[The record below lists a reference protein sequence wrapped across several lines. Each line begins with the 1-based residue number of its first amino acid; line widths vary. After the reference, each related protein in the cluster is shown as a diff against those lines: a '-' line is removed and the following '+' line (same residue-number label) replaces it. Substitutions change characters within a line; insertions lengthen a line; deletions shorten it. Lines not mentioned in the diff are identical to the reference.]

1 MSEKKEKSVYVLT
14 QTYKDNDPDTLGA
27 YDSLTALCQGFARIL
42 ALDRLPCSKRK
53 LLKNDAEFR
62 KAIDDLVNDVARLI
76 PALLR
81 CDWAEEDEC
90 RDGRTVYGWEEIPV
104 GSVMGVEDDVLKQE
118 AT

>member
-27 YDSLTALCQGFARIL
+27 YDSLTALCQGFARSL

-53 LLKNDAEFR
+53 LLKTDAAFR

-76 PALLR
+76 LALLR

-90 RDGRTVYGWEEIPV
+90 RDGRKVYGWDEIPV
-104 GSVMGVEDDVLKQE
+104 GSVMGVEDDALEQE
-118 AT
+118 VT

>member
-14 QTYKDNDPDTLGA
+14 QTYKDNDPDILVA

-53 LLKNDAEFR
+53 LLKNDDEFR

-90 RDGRTVYGWEEIPV
+90 RDGSTVYRWDELPV
-104 GSVMGVEDDVLKQE
+104 GSVMGVEDYALDKEV
-118 AT
+118 T